1 MVKQPPLSGHRAWL
15 APEAARAIA
24 RAAGEV
30 LSRNGSPEEAK
41 AAARAVAVA
50 CLPSLPAPM
59 LAEAV
64 TAVAPT
70 EAPPPDHI
78 AVDLVPADANRL
90 AERLGLLPGGAN
102 TATGALEGRTATGL
116 AAAGAVWLDVRHGGS
131 GPRV

>member
-1 MVKQPPLSGHRAWL
+1 MRHLPPGDHPAWL

-90 AERLGLLPGGAN
+90 AERLGLLRGGAN
-102 TATGALEGRTATGL
+102 RTVSVVAGRTATRL
-116 AAAGAVWLDVRHGGS
+116 AVASAGWLGAR
-131 GPRV
+131 

>member
-1 MVKQPPLSGHRAWL
+1 MKQPPSGDHPAWL
-15 APEAARAIA
+15 SEEAACAIA

-64 TAVAPT
+64 VAVVPT
-70 EAPPPDHI
+70 EAPPPDHV
-78 AVDLVPADANRL
+78 AVDLVPADAGRL
-90 AERLGLLPGGAN
+90 AERLGLLPGGADG
-102 TATGALEGRTATGL
+102 ATGAAAGRTAARL
-116 AAAGAVWLDVRHGGS
+116 AAAGAKWLGARHGGS
-131 GPRV
+131 GRSA

>member
-1 MVKQPPLSGHRAWL
+1 MKQPPSGDRPAWL

-30 LSRNGSPEEAK
+30 LSRDGRSEEAK

-90 AERLGLLPGGAN
+90 AERLGLLPGRAN
-102 TATGALEGRTATGL
+102 TATGAVAGSTAARL
-116 AAAGAVWLDVRHGGS
+116 AAAGAGWLRARHGGS
-131 GPRV
+131 GRSA